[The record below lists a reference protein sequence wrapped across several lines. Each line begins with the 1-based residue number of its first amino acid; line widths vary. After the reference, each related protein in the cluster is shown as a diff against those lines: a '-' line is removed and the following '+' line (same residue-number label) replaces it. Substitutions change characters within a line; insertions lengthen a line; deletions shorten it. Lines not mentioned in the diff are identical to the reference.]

1 MRQWRN
7 GRRSN
12 AGARSQPLRAH
23 ESSGEKLLRTSE
35 ANASRDNPPTVR
47 VQLPAAAQRGAKKR
61 KGR

>member
-12 AGARSQPLRAH
+12 AEAGLQPLRAH
-23 ESSGEKLLRTSE
+23 ESSGGKLLRASE

-47 VQLPAAAQRGAKKR
+47 VQLPAAAQRGQKR
-61 KGR
+61 EKGR